1 MKTCPY
7 CREEIRDDAVKC
19 RYCASSLLS
28 IQPSTAPAADGAGP
42 VVYVVDKG
50 LIQFAKFVAAA
61 LAIFITA
68 GATIWGFNIK
78 EASDQVRATA
88 DKVREAQD
96 KVRDAQDKVKEA
108 QEKTNEK
115 LREADEKMRAAQKK
129 IDEQVDSAKKTAE
142 GVHKTAEVVA
152 EDQASIAADRKQI
165 AELLAQAKNDAQ
177 QTHVLATQSTPQ
189 SGQPSPTSSHSV
201 AQIAKLY
208 EFPTEFRGKGQVV
221 GLIELGGGY
230 DDSDLKVFF
239 AKLNLPKPKVTS
251 VSVLGKKNQLGEDK
265 VSNAQV
271 TQDIEIAGAIA
282 SDAHFVVYF
291 APNTIAGFVEAVRTA
306 IRDKTN
312 TPSVILISWG
322 SSEST

>member
-7 CREEIRDDAVKC
+7 CREEIRDDAIKC
-19 RYCASSLLS
+19 RYCASSLLPA
-28 IQPSTAPAADGAGP
+28 QPSTAPAADGAGP

-50 LIQFAKFVAAA
+50 LIQFGKFVAAA

-115 LREADEKMRAAQKK
+115 LREADEKMRASQKK
-129 IDEQVDSAKKTAE
+129 IEDLVDDAKKTAD
-142 GVHKTAEVVA
+142 GAHQAA
-152 EDQASIAADRKQI
+152 QMIAGDQARIAEDRKQI
-165 AELLAQAKNDAQ
+165 AELLAQAKNDVQ
-177 QTHVLATQSTPQ
+177 QTHVLLQSTQ
-189 SGQPSPTSSHSV
+189 QGGQPPPTSSRSV
-201 AQIAKLY
+201 TQIATLY

-221 GLIELGGGY
+221 ALIELGGGY
-230 DDSDLKVFF
+230 NDSDLKVFF
-239 AKLNLPKPKVTS
+239 SKLNLPKPQITS
-251 VSVLGKKNQLGEDK
+251 VSVLGTKNQPGADRGAD
-265 VSNAQV
+265 AQV

-282 SDAHFVVYF
+282 SDAHLVVYF
-291 APNTIAGFVEAVRTA
+291 APNTTAGFTEAVRTA
-306 IRDKTN
+306 IRDKTQ
-312 TPSVILISWG
+312 
-322 SSEST
+322 